1 MAELS
6 HLSMLTWTVNQSS
19 SSPVLPSQ
27 SADIGVVRG
36 MCLSVCASVRAL
48 RAVD

>member
-6 HLSMLTWTVNQSS
+6 HLSMLTWTVNQPS

-27 SADIGVVRG
+27 SADIGVLRG
-36 MCLSVCASVRAL
+36 MCLSVCATVCTL
-48 RAVD
+48 RAID